1 MSAKTCLIV
10 ITSTMMVRSP
20 FVLIMKGCKAMIF
33 RNLNSGAEFFED
45 FDVYIYI
52 YVYSLLTY
60 ESLGGFQVGS
70 GLIQTW
76 AAPLMPSRSSATSL
90 QGDRPVYIQW
100 PLTR

>member
-20 FVLIMKGCKAMIF
+20 FVLIMEGCKAMIF

-45 FDVYIYI
+45 FDVYIF
-52 YVYSLLTY
+52 SLLTY
-60 ESLGGFQVGS
+60 ESPGGFQVGS